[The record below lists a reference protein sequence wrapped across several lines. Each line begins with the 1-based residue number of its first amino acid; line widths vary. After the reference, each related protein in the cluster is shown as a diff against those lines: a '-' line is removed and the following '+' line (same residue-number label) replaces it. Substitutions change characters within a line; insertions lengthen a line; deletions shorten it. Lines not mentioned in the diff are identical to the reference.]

1 MWNTKTN
8 AYYTKLKKRR
18 PAFPVNVV
26 TLDALLLALSRLTA
40 GIQIKNSIQF
50 KSKAQIKNS
59 IQFKKTMLTLSTLP
73 NACAINKP
81 MKTLKP
87 IWIVAWAVMALS
99 ACGSISNNNTTA
111 NHELAI
117 DNRATNS
124 VKESN
129 RVTPDSSTSNSNRN
143 GNGLALTEKNESNL
157 LLDLKDDNLGIG
169 FDIDNTTA
177 VWYSNFDDELWLGW
191 AATFDNDV
199 TLGFA
204 VSSKTDKGNIY
215 TAGWGYSADITGNL
229 SANTTAT
236 YSMFKSSN
244 ENYADS
250 TGYDLNAWLNYKVS
264 ENVMLDGSIGSETIT
279 SDWYDSENE
288 TYAEAWAT
296 YLSEDFSVRVA
307 WQVKEWAN
315 QVNAILSVPL
325 WKSNKTS
332 SSDFSN
338 FMARKNIVNKWVFN
352 DSYVKVK
359 KVEETVT
366 EDVETPISTPTIS
379 MADQSISDN
388 GWFSSTT
395 LAAPTVSWIETWA
408 DYSITYTIT
417 SWNLDIWYSITVDED
432 TGEITFFWDALN
444 PSVIEI
450 TETVTN
456 PDGWTQSTTFD
467 LSVSNDW

>member
-124 VKESN
+124 VNESN

-157 LLDLKDDNLGIG
+157 LLDLKGDNLGVG

-191 AATFDNDV
+191 ATTFDNDV

-325 WKSNKTS
+325 WKSDKTS

-359 KVEETVT
+359 KVEETVS
-366 EDVETPISTPTIS
+366 EDVETTNTAPTATDVNLDAGWWETINHDLN
-379 MADQSISDN
+379 ANISD
-388 GWFSSTT
+388 SEDADST
-395 LAAPTVSWIETWA
+395 L
-408 DYSITYTIT
+408 
-417 SWNLDIWYSITVDED
+417 SITVVSAP
-432 TGEITFFWDALN
+432 THWSLSWSGNTF
-444 PSVIEI
+444 
-450 TETVTN
+450 TYTVTDGTGYAG
-456 PDGWTQSTTFD
+456 PDSFTYYVTDSES
-467 LSVSNDW
+467 SVSETKTVNISSIIGRYSV